1 MSGQEFAVRPALSED
16 FGRWVDLYEAVAA
29 EGKWIGAE
37 APVDR
42 ELMRQRFD
50 ERLAEAGSRAT
61 IFVAEAD
68 GELIGH
74 LGIEE
79 RRGVADLGMM
89 VAVAWRGRGVGSA
102 LMGEALM
109 WAREAGA
116 HKVVLQVWP
125 HNEAAL
131 TLYRR
136 FGFVEEGRLRRHYRR
151 RGGALWDA
159 ILMGI
164 VLDHASPGSRF
175 DPAALAPR
183 CRPAPPRET

>member
-1 MSGQEFAVRPALSED
+1 MSGHEFAVRPARSGD
-16 FGRWVDLYEAVAA
+16 FGRWVDLYVAVAA

-42 ELMRQRFD
+42 ELMRPRFD
-50 ERLAEAGSRAT
+50 ERLAQAGRAT

-89 VAVAWRGRGVGSA
+89 VADAWRGRGVGSV
-102 LMGEALM
+102 LMGEALR
-109 WAREAGA
+109 WAGEAGA

-125 HNEAAL
+125 HNGAAL

-151 RGGALWDA
+151 RNGELWDA

-164 VLDHASPGSRF
+164 VLDQASPGSPF
-175 DPAALAPR
+175 DPASTEPR
-183 CRPAPPRET
+183 